1 MLAKSLILA
10 ACAVALGALVV
21 KCLLQCHLIGRDSTL
36 SPRANPGAHPGAN
49 PGDKRD

>member
-21 KCLLQCHLIGRDSTL
+21 KCLLQCHLIGRDPTL
-36 SPRANPGAHPGAN
+36 DPRAKPAPN

>member
-10 ACAVALGALVV
+10 ACMVALGALVV
-21 KCLLQCHLIGRDSTL
+21 KCLLQCHLIGRDSTRN
-36 SPRANPGAHPGAN
+36 PGANPGPN